1 MSFTPRSATEIRQT
15 LVARIVATSKLT
27 DVAEGGVLGTIAGN
41 VAEEISA
48 VERRYQ
54 DFVDGH
60 FFQGVYGADLDDRIG
75 QLPPGFTPRR
85 GAQPAS
91 GGGLYITRELGVGA
105 IVVPAGGI
113 LVGRSDQPNLS
124 YTNSVAFTI
133 ADAQLTYP
141 GLGDNAIRL
150 VCTTP
155 GTLGNC
161 GAHVIDTILAAD
173 SDIIAVDNTELV
185 TGATDGETD
194 EELRSRAYLWVAS
207 LSSCQPTA
215 LERLAL
221 NFTGSDGT
229 SLRHAKL
236 YEDPDRPGYS
246 ELVVSDAAGLPAI
259 TRSANPTSGTV
270 PTLAS
275 GQRYTFYFDSPAAN
289 PNALPTFSPIALTV
303 TKAGGGAT
311 TTYRTDVGT
320 TFLPVEE
327 RGVLWVARDT
337 TMDIAAGDAWSV
349 SGHDVYVGIVAE
361 LQVYLEDRARAAG
374 TRVRVVAAIR
384 QWLALAGTVA
394 VKTGFTPTAVF
405 AALKREIEA
414 YVATLGPGEPLY
426 MFRLYDALSRVAGV
440 TNIVLNSGD
449 KYPQSP
455 RHKLVINTSG
465 ITLQ

>member
-1 MSFTPRSATEIRQT
+1 
-15 LVARIVATSKLT
+15 
-27 DVAEGGVLGTIAGN
+27 
-41 VAEEISA
+41 VAEEVSA
-48 VERRYQ
+48 LERRYQ
-54 DFVDGH
+54 AFVDGH

-91 GGGLYITRELGVGA
+91 GGGLYITRETGVGA
-105 IVVPAGGI
+105 ITVPAGGL

-124 YTNSVAFTI
+124 YTNGVAFTI

-141 GLGDNAIRL
+141 GLGDDDIRL
-150 VCTTP
+150 ICTTP

-161 GAHVIDTILAAD
+161 GAHVIDTILSAD
-173 SDIIAVDNTELV
+173 ADVIAVDNLTVV

-221 NFTGSDGT
+221 NFMASDGT

-259 TRSANPTSGTV
+259 TRSANVTSGTV

-289 PNALPTFSPIALTV
+289 SSVLPTFSPITLTI

-311 TTYRTDVGT
+311 TAYRTDVGT
-320 TFLPVEE
+320 TFLPIEE
-327 RGVLWVARDT
+327 RGVLWVVRDT
-337 TMDIAAGDAWSV
+337 TMDIGAGDTWSI
-349 SGHDVYVGIVAE
+349 SGHSVYVGIVAE
-361 LQVYLEDRARAAG
+361 LQAYLEDRARAAG
-374 TRVRVVAAIR
+374 TRVRVVAATR
-384 QWLALAGTVA
+384 QWLQLAGTVA
-394 VKTGFTPTAVF
+394 VKTGFAPTAVF
-405 AALKREIEA
+405 AALKREIED
-414 YVATLGPGEPLY
+414 YVATLAPGEPLY
-426 MFRLYDALSRVAGV
+426 MFRLYDALSGVAGV
-440 TNIVLNSGD
+440 TNIILNSDD

-455 RHKLVINTSG
+455 RHKLTINSNG